1 MAGRLE
7 RSKTLEINGSKYRI
21 DPHPATQALSLVRKL
36 GAQLS
41 FNVDDPM
48 SSITAICANS
58 IKDDPSL
65 ELPLSILK
73 HTQVNGDSI
82 DRNLFDEHYAAN
94 YIELFEAIKTVVE
107 VNNFLGLMSHIS
119 PPDKK
124 EEEEE
129 Q

>member
-7 RSKTLEINGSKYRI
+7 RSKTLEINGSSYRI
-21 DPHPATQALSLVRKL
+21 DPHPATQALSIVRKL

-48 SSITAICANS
+48 ASITAICANS
-58 IKDDPSL
+58 IKDDPTL

-82 DRNLFDEHYAAN
+82 TRDVFDEHYAAN
-94 YIELFEAIKTVVE
+94 YVELFQAIKEVVE
-107 VNNFLGLMSHIS
+107 VNNFLQIGGLIS
-119 PPDKK
+119 SLNAD
-124 EEEEE
+124 
-129 Q
+129 